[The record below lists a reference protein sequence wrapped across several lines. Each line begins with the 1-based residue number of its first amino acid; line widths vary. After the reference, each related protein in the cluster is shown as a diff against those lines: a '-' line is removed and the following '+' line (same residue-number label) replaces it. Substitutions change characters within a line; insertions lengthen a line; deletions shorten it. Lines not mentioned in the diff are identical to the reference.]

1 MYPPEFLAWRNMVYR
16 CTDPY
21 HRCYPKY
28 GGAGVRVH
36 EPWLEY
42 TAFRRDM
49 GSRPDGYVLA
59 RRDRKGDFT
68 PDNCYWESRSRTRR
82 LQASSIKLTYQGETR
97 LLSDWAERTGISGQ
111 KIRMRLVIGWP
122 VGQALGLEPRRPAAL
137 QAAGAR
143 AQDGFSPR
151 P

>member
-59 RRDRKGDFT
+59 RRDRNGDFT

-82 LQASSIKLTYQGETR
+82 LVLHCGVLTNSREACDCQRIFPDEHATAQLAVCR
-97 LLSDWAERTGISGQ
+97 DHPHR
-111 KIRMRLVIGWP
+111 
-122 VGQALGLEPRRPAAL
+122 
-137 QAAGAR
+137 AGASV
-143 AQDGFSPR
+143 GYLC
-151 P
+151 